1 MKIVNVLMFYVLFHN
16 YHFLFLLL
24 EDFNTR
30 LISLMTHIV
39 TCY

>member
-1 MKIVNVLMFYVLFHN
+1 MFYVLFHN

-30 LISLMTHIV
+30 LISLMTTMFI
-39 TCY
+39 CY